1 MRLLIVLIVF
11 LMSTSLFHS
20 NSIAQSNSGNGSSSL
35 TDGMKFALKT
45 CFSKYSADDL
55 KRLNLPSDFDE
66 WVKLTNL
73 WEDEDSDRLLFFSNS
88 MSKLGYNCT
97 TKKFQYVTYKSGKI
111 PEAKG
116 DLLFEKGDYYYGYPT
131 GEGLVRTFSRNT
143 KLMGHYVLG
152 MPHGVMQYFKSPN
165 DSMAVM
171 YHFGKQLKE
180 QTTLEHDGLTL
191 KVYTLDGQ
199 PLLTGLVTEVSPN
212 GTEVQAIYVD
222 GKRQKLLNAV
232 FANDSH
238 FDGQLSADLLP
249 DGFGTWHIDPKE
261 KMGFESVKG
270 NFKNGKPIA
279 GELYIIKHS
288 KYWLECTIDENLLPH
303 APEGYSGVVWTY
315 QREKDSRKRVNYEH
329 GKPTTVKFDKISNW
343 DVDGYPK
350 GMRLH
355 GYTGEVDDLLI
366 PHGKGELRVD
376 EGRLGAMNTWTGIF
390 EHGELKDGQ
399 WIAPPFERLKA
410 LEKTEKVTYD
420 RVVDKFLE
428 IAGFPKPG
436 LQFKALTETGLRA
449 EAIFEI
455 ENNGN
460 GAFILIM
467 DKNNKATA
475 ATVEHFKNTLNY
487 EGQKIKW
494 IDTTPTET
502 VKLSYSNV
510 DKNNNDAGYR
520 SYIMQYSKES
530 LQYFETL
537 TLIVKANDEW
547 ANLFI
552 YLVY

>member
-1 MRLLIVLIVF
+1 MRLKIVLIVF
-11 LMSTSLFHS
+11 LMSTSLFHGS
-20 NSIAQSNSGNGSSSL
+20 PFAQSNSNAGSSSL
-35 TDGMKFALKT
+35 TDGMKVALKR
-45 CFSKYSADDL
+45 CFDKYSADDL
-55 KRLNLPSDFDE
+55 KRLNLPTEFDE
-66 WVKLTNL
+66 WVKLTSL
-73 WEDEDSDRLLFFSNS
+73 WDGQDGDRLLFYADA
-88 MSKLGYNCT
+88 MASKGYNCFT
-97 TKKFQYVTYKSGKI
+97 DRFQYVNYKSGKI

-116 DLLFEKGDYYYGYPT
+116 DLLFEKGDYFYGYPT
-131 GEGLVRTFSRNT
+131 GEGWVRTFSKNT
-143 KLMGHYVLG
+143 KLKGHYVLG
-152 MPHGVMQYFKSPN
+152 MPHGVMQFFKSPK
-165 DSMAVM
+165 DSTAVM

-180 QTTLEHDGLTL
+180 QTTIEHDGLTL
-191 KVYTLDGQ
+191 KAFNLDGQ

-212 GTEVQAIYVD
+212 GTEAQAIYVD

-232 FANDSH
+232 FANESH

-279 GELYIIKHS
+279 GELYIIKHP

-303 APEGYSGVVWTY
+303 APEGYTGVVWTFK
-315 QREKDSRKRVNYEH
+315 RDKDSRKRVNYEH
-329 GKPTTVKFDKISNW
+329 GKPTTAKLNKINGW
-343 DVDGYPK
+343 DVKGYPK
-350 GMRLH
+350 GMRTH
-355 GYTGEVDDLLI
+355 GYSGEVDDLLI
-366 PHGKGELRVD
+366 PHGQGELRVD
-376 EGRLGAMNTWTGIF
+376 EGSVAAMNTWTGVF

-399 WIAPPFERLKA
+399 WAAPPFERLKA
-410 LEKTEKVTYD
+410 KEKTETATYD
-420 RVVDKFLE
+420 RVVDKFLD
-428 IAGFPKPG
+428 IAGFPRQG
-436 LQFKALTETGLRA
+436 LKFKALTETGMRA

-455 ENNGN
+455 ENKGN
-460 GAFILIM
+460 GAYILIL

-487 EGQKIKW
+487 EGQQIKW
-494 IDTTPTET
+494 IDTTPIET

-520 SYIMQYSKES
+520 SYIMQYPKEA
-530 LQYFETL
+530 LKYFETL